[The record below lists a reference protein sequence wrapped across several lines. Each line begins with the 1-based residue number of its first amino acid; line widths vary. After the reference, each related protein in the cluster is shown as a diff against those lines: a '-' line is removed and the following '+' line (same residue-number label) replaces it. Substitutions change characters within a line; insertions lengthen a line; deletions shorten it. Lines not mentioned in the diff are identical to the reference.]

1 MRLLT
6 KNFAHSQSRASQ
18 RSLALVALNTRLS
31 DFVLVRLTIV
41 TTQVYATHVP
51 YRVAGFQQRAF
62 SFIFIARNSAGFL
75 LRVAFSQRFVFISVC
90 LSVCLSLSLSLCL
103 FLSLF
108 VIISVLFPVS
118 LCLSVFSLCLS
129 LLFCVFIS
137 FFLLLIV
144 FSLSL
149 LVSFSLY

>member
-90 LSVCLSLSLSLCL
+90 LSVCLSLSLSLSLSVSLCDYLCL
-103 FLSLF
+103 IPCFSLSICFFSLSLF
-108 VIISVLFPVS
+108 VI
-118 LCLSVFSLCLS
+118 LCF
-129 LLFCVFIS
+129 
-137 FFLLLIV
+137 
-144 FSLSL
+144 
-149 LVSFSLY
+149 Y